1 MLSLLLAYTEN
12 TTMGQV
18 IVRNLDDEVI
28 ERLKAKAAAQNQSL
42 EQALRDIV
50 SASVN
55 PTRSEV
61 LQEMDRIRQM
71 TPTKLTTDSA
81 DLIREAR
88 AER

>member
-1 MLSLLLAYTEN
+1 
-12 TTMGQV
+12 MGQV
-18 IVRNLDDEVI
+18 IIRNLDDEVI

-42 EQALRDIV
+42 EQALRD
-50 SASVN
+50 
-55 PTRSEV
+55 
-61 LQEMDRIRQM
+61 RIRQM